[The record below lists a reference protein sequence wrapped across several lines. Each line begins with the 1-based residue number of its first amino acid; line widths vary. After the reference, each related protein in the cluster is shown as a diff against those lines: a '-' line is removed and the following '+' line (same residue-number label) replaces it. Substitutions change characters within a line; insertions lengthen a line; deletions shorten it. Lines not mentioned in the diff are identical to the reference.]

1 MEQEMSYEEWTK
13 SVPERLIKDPLWASA
28 YYRFDMYLYD
38 LAWLD
43 SVILQRDFRGRELVS
58 QLIRSTGGLCAN
70 VEEAYGR
77 GVGTADYIRILR
89 IALGEAR
96 EAQGWYLRS
105 RHILPADLVE
115 RRLEII
121 TQIISLLV
129 KTISSHRKNLVK
141 SQLPNS

>member
-1 MEQEMSYEEWTK
+1 MEREVTLEEWMKT
-13 SVPERLIKDPLWASA
+13 VPERLTTDPLWASA
-28 YYRFDMYLYD
+28 YYRLGMYLYD

-43 SVILQRDFRGRELVS
+43 CVTLRRDFRGHELVS

-77 GVGTADYIRILR
+77 GVGTADYVRILR
-89 IALGEAR
+89 IALGETR

-105 RHILPADLVE
+105 RHILPVDLVD

-129 KTISSHRKNLVK
+129 KTISSHRINLGK
-141 SQLPNS
+141 SKLPNS

>member
-1 MEQEMSYEEWTK
+1 MERELTHEAWMKT
-13 SVPERLIKDPLWASA
+13 VPERLIKDPLWASA
-28 YYRFDMYLYD
+28 YYRLGMYLFD

-43 SVILQRDFRGRELVS
+43 CATLHRDFRGHELVG
-58 QLIRSTGGLCAN
+58 QLIRSTGGMCAN
-70 VEEAYGR
+70 GEEAYSR

-105 RHILPADLVE
+105 RHLLPADRVE

-129 KTISSHRKNLVK
+129 KTISSHRKTLTK
-141 SQLPNS
+141 A

>member
-1 MEQEMSYEEWTK
+1 MERELMLEEWIDT
-13 SVPERLIKDPLWASA
+13 VPERLKMDPLWASA
-28 YYRFDMYLYD
+28 YYRFGMYLYD

-43 SVILQRDFRGRELVS
+43 CVTLHRDFRGHELVS
-58 QLIRSTGGLCAN
+58 QLIRSCGSLCAN

-89 IALGEAR
+89 IGLGEAR

-105 RHILPADLVE
+105 RHILPVDIVE

-121 TQIISLLV
+121 TQIISLLA
-129 KTISSHRKNLVK
+129 KTISSHRKTLVK
-141 SQLPNS
+141 S